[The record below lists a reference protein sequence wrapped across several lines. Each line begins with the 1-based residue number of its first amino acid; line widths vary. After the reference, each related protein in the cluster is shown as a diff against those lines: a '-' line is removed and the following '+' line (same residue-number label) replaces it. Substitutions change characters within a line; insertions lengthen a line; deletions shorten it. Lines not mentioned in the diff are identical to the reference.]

1 MVLAQKVDP
10 QRTDKY
16 GNTPMQIALERG
28 GIKKL
33 SMVVLFYPDIS
44 KCKILQFEV

>member
-16 GNTPMQIALERG
+16 GNTPMQIALERE
-28 GIKKL
+28 IVNILSPYMYTKL
-33 SMVVLFYPDIS
+33 N
-44 KCKILQFEV
+44 

>member
-28 GIKKL
+28 HQEIVN
-33 SMVVLFYPDIS
+33 MVVLFYPDIS

>member
-16 GNTPMQIALERG
+16 GIGNTPMQIALERE
-28 GIKKL
+28 IVNILSPYMYTKL
-33 SMVVLFYPDIS
+33 N
-44 KCKILQFEV
+44 